1 MGVGGVAS
9 TSYATNEWWADCPQ
23 RQVNAGDGSR
33 AAAVPRD
40 GRLAM
45 ASKGDSAQ
53 LLPWPLL
60 HLAACDASK
69 ESDKNAQALIRT
81 AAVSVLQGG
90 RDGRSLKGATGSN
103 GVPIYILAPQTNRL
117 TVSSVFTTGR
127 SAGMSYSYVSGPTPF
142 PVPNNPCSFCR
153 HNHHE
158 RRNITQI
165 AIRPTSQPDS
175 QPN

>member
-1 MGVGGVAS
+1 MGVGVGGVAS
-9 TSYATNEWWADCPQ
+9 ASYATNEWWADCPQ

-90 RDGRSLKGATGSN
+90 RDSN
-103 GVPIYILAPQTNRL
+103 GEREGRPGFDTYCC
-117 TVSSVFTTGR
+117 SVF
-127 SAGMSYSYVSGPTPF
+127 SAG
-142 PVPNNPCSFCR
+142 R
-153 HNHHE
+153 Q
-158 RRNITQI
+158 RQ
-165 AIRPTSQPDS
+165 Q
-175 QPN
+175 